1 MQFWKGF
8 KKLLQKYNF
17 WNITSSIDLFFL
29 ESDQWPIIQTFL
41 LHIFF
46 YFWPTIYCRTNLSR
60 RLCGMYQLK
69 LEISFHEI
77 NWCICNHL
85 AENSIWIHMGA
96 RTGQTQIYQ
105 KFFFCIIKYVKT
117 HNYNWHK
124 VNTFFFEIK
133 VFWNLILVF
142 FYNSVPKDSTSSPA
156 ILWSWCGGYWP
167 TSGIKIVHFH
177 SEKKIMKLNQDN
189 VMLLQQKKLEKYEG
203 VIWKLFCF
211 FVTVTLF
218 YSSRLNSERLGVL
231 SEIRLNRNRLPKI
244 AFLVTE
250 LIESRPRMQI
260 KFSKFYSTGTVNR
273 R

>member
-1 MQFWKGF
+1 MNPYGRADGS
-8 KKLLQKYNF
+8 N
-17 WNITSSIDLFFL
+17 S
-29 ESDQWPIIQTFL
+29 
-41 LHIFF
+41 
-46 YFWPTIYCRTNLSR
+46 NLP
-60 RLCGMYQLK
+60 
-69 LEISFHEI
+69 EVF
-77 NWCICNHL
+77 
-85 AENSIWIHMGA
+85 
-96 RTGQTQIYQ
+96 
-105 KFFFCIIKYVKT
+105 FFFCIIKYVKT

-142 FYNSVPKDSTSSPA
+142 FYNSVPKDSTSSPT

-218 YSSRLNSERLGVL
+218 YSSLLNSERLGVL
-231 SEIRLNRNRLPKI
+231 TEIGLNWNRPI
-244 AFLVTE
+244 TQNCIFSDR
-250 LIESRPRMQI
+250 IDRMKI
-260 KFSKFYSTGTVNR
+260 KFSKFYRTGTVNWC
-273 R
+273 